1 MAEMNLS
8 SDAAVESGLKAILEV
23 EGTLLKP
30 TKEASTF
37 EGANTDQLKLQLAD
51 AVILKMVEG
60 AEQPE
65 LKDNIFTQWL
75 KYGKNG
81 AQAPVKGTF
90 LVKHFLPDAEKLYA
104 KLTNAPVIPGTLMN
118 LVGQRVRWVR
128 LDVPYTIKDKVTGE
142 EKKGISSH
150 YTFALDIMTPE
161 DIKTHVKKLVVGK
174 NETAA
179 KRALV
184 MDAVAK
190 THPEYKAALDN
201 NTLTDALGITQ
212 VDGVFASV

>member
-8 SDAAVESGLKAILEV
+8 SDAAVESGLKAILEI

-51 AVILKMVEG
+51 AVILKMAAG

-104 KLTNAPVIPGTLMN
+104 KLTGAPVVPGTLMN

-128 LDVPYTIKDKVTGE
+128 LDVPYTIKARDGVGEDKS
-142 EKKGISSH
+142 GISSH
-150 YTFALDIMTPE
+150 YTFALDIMTAE
-161 DIKTHVKKLVVGK
+161 DIKTHVKKLVLGK
-174 NETAA
+174 NETAT

-201 NTLTDALGITQ
+201 NTLANLLGVK
-212 VDGVFASV
+212 VDDGKFIE

>member
-8 SDAAVESGLKAILEV
+8 SDAAVESGIKAILEI

-37 EGANTDQLKLQLAD
+37 EGANIDQLKLQLAD

-201 NTLTDALGITQ
+201 NTLTDTLGITQ